1 MISIKKR
8 RSLKPSQFVY
18 PPTKT
23 RAGRYPIDTLKRA
36 RAALRYAAQPR
47 TFGTYA
53 TVARAVRKRYGSAI
67 KSVAKKGGD
76 LKAPSGAR
84 ANHSRPTKGPARYG
98 RSARGARGRR

>member
-1 MISIKKR
+1 MISIAKR
-8 RSLKPSQFVY
+8 RSIKPSNFVY

-23 RAGRYPIDTLKRA
+23 RAGRYPIDTIARA

-53 TVARAVRKRYGSAI
+53 KVAAAVRRKYGNAV

-84 ANHSRPTKGPARYG
+84 ANRSRPTKGPARYG
-98 RSARGARGRR
+98 RTSRSGGRG